1 MTSTRNDETAMRSSL
16 SLIVLMAVLLIA
28 TSGAAPPGDT
38 ASPDAAREDA
48 LASNARRLERWRKDP
63 EHHAR
68 LQRDLIAF
76 WEMSPERRALL
87 RKLDHDLHQE
97 DSATQ
102 TRLWGVLERYHS
114 WLMRLPEEDR
124 RRVESTGDW
133 RKRLEV
139 VRDLREQ
146 EWVRRQPP
154 TVQKRIKALASAER
168 RAEIARLREEQRQ
181 QHREATHLDP
191 RRDRP
196 TRLSDFPPE
205 VESFVK
211 DSLRPLLT
219 PEERQRLDQAENRP
233 WPLYARTVA
242 VLSEKHPVPLPGPIG
257 PVRIADLPLSLQ
269 RRMRENANRF
279 PMAAL
284 RRAEGLWPE
293 FGVAL
298 LSMQW
303 KKEPG
308 LDKRFRPAHL
318 EDFSPAVRDFV
329 SNTLVKT
336 LTIEEKE
343 QLRKADGNWP
353 KYPQTLLELSRKH
366 GLQMPG
372 LTLPGPRELWDRAK
386 AALPEV
392 PERTLYHFLTNELT
406 KEDRDRLRF
415 SPGDPA
421 ARERLKQEFFKR
433 HPREL
438 RRLQQLDR
446 KRNSPPKERAD

>member
-1 MTSTRNDETAMRSSL
+1 VTSTRNDEMAMRSSL
-16 SLIVLMAVLLIA
+16 SLLVLMAVLLIA
-28 TSGAAPPGDT
+28 TSGAAPPGET
-38 ASPDAAREDA
+38 ATPDAAREDA

-68 LQRDLIAF
+68 LQRDLNAF

-114 WLMRLPEEDR
+114 WLVRLPEEDR

-154 TVQKRIKALASAER
+154 AVQKRIKGLASAER
-168 RAEIARLREEQRQ
+168 RAEVARLREEQRQ
-181 QHREATHLDP
+181 QHREAMRLAN
-191 RRDRP
+191 RRDKP
-196 TRLSDFPPE
+196 
-205 VESFVK
+205 
-211 DSLRPLLT
+211 
-219 PEERQRLDQAENRP
+219 
-233 WPLYARTVA
+233 
-242 VLSEKHPVPLPGPIG
+242 
-257 PVRIADLPLSLQ
+257 
-269 RRMRENANRF
+269 
-279 PMAAL
+279 
-284 RRAEGLWPE
+284 
-293 FGVAL
+293 
-298 LSMQW
+298 
-303 KKEPG
+303 
-308 LDKRFRPAHL
+308 
-318 EDFSPAVRDFV
+318 
-329 SNTLVKT
+329 KT
-336 LTIEEKE
+336 
-343 QLRKADGNWP
+343 
-353 KYPQTLLELSRKH
+353 
-366 GLQMPG
+366 
-372 LTLPGPRELWDRAK
+372 TLPEI
-386 AALPEV
+386 

-406 KEDRDRLRF
+406 NEDRKRLNF
-415 SPGDPA
+415 ALGDPT